1 MGGWRCI
8 GDYFGWVGVDGDELG
23 QVVVGA
29 LFDDVHYTYKFA
41 KIELAEKSYHEFIT
55 FTIIF
60 THGPCGP
67 MKQKSSFK

>member
-1 MGGWRCI
+1 M
-8 GDYFGWVGVDGDELG
+8 
-23 QVVVGA
+23 VVGA

-41 KIELAEKSYHEFIT
+41 KIEFAEKSYHEFIT
-55 FTIIF
+55 FNIIF